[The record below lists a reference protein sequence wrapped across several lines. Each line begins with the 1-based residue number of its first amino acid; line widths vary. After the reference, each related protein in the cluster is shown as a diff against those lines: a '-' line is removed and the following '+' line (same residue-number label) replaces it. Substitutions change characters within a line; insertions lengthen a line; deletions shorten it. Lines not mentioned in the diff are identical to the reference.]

1 MWFRLIILVS
11 LGLIGLIFSLPPT
24 LVGVFGGY
32 KSKIVFTKD
41 IQPGYQLV
49 IKKRFAFPSFEVA
62 DPTSVVNF
70 QIINQKTSD
79 KVVSAKVEIYEDSD
93 YSNPEISMQGR
104 NVVLSKF
111 DSSLPNK
118 VITIKIP

>member
-1 MWFRLIILVS
+1 MFL
-11 LGLIGLIFSLPPT
+11 LPSA
-24 LVGVFGGY
+24 VVAVFGGY
-32 KSKIVFTKD
+32 KSKVVFTED

-49 IKKRFAFPSFEVA
+49 ITKRFAFPSFEFA
-62 DPTSVVNF
+62 DPTSVINF

-79 KVVSAKVEIYEDSD
+79 DIASAIVEVYEDSD
-93 YSNPEISMQGR
+93 YSNPEISIQSR